1 MILSLAVQ
9 ASDGFSPLLSSRSST
24 RGLRVTSLQ
33 MATGVASS
41 SADGARKV
49 APSVKDPSLVRNI
62 AVVGHSHSGKTAL
75 IEWMLYDDSVITKRP
90 AAGESFL
97 DSDPVEAS
105 RHSSVFSHY
114 VRVPHRDHLLEIA
127 DTPWGDFPADA
138 VASLDGADAAIIAVS
153 AADGVQSG
161 TKSAYEHCTKAGIKT
176 MIALSKMDRPFLQID
191 EVLGDI
197 EFSLGTRPIP
207 LQVPIGQGDEFEGV
221 KPLFLLGAGGELRKN
236 PAQDE
241 DLQEAWT
248 ILEEAVAMTDDDLL
262 VEYLE
267 DSKLEPDRVLSGLRS
282 AVVAGKV
289 LPLVF
294 TSAEQDAG
302 VTELMD
308 TAVGVFPNPV
318 EMREHALKA
327 ACESSSG
334 KCGLLPGVEAG
345 FAARVL
351 HTTIDSFGSVSVLRI
366 ISNSRDDGPDGDFHS
381 LPHEAINLRTGE
393 KFKMP
398 SSSTSFALCGK
409 DHLQL
414 ADGAHVIPGDLIALP
429 KIPVGVVTNDIIT
442 IPEAAKEEES
452 EISIEASIDVLTP
465 LSRPVEDLPLMA
477 SATLSLTQAG
487 GGKKSKKGRSAGGGS
502 DDKLS
507 SALAALAREDL
518 ALKVEQDPNSGQ
530 PLLRCMSGDHL
541 QLVATRLKDR
551 YGLEVE
557 LGTPPVQYR
566 ETLAKSVHNI
576 EGRHKK
582 QSGGSGQFG
591 VCYISM
597 EPLEEGAGVEFE
609 SKIKGG
615 SISKPFIASVE
626 KGVREQLES
635 GGPLAGYPVTDVRII
650 LTDGKMH
657 TVDSKD
663 IAFQSAGKL
672 AVKAA
677 LEQGGTSLLQPMET
691 VTFSVDDSMQ
701 GEVNTIVSRQ
711 DGYVTS
717 SNPDASGFGL
727 EVEAIIP
734 SANVAGMSDALRAA
748 SAGEGYFTR
757 AFAHYQVVPDN
768 EIKSI
773 LENGPQSK
781 QLMP

>member
-1 MILSLAVQ
+1 
-9 ASDGFSPLLSSRSST
+9 
-24 RGLRVTSLQ
+24 
-33 MATGVASS
+33 
-41 SADGARKV
+41 
-49 APSVKDPSLVRNI
+49 
-62 AVVGHSHSGKTAL
+62 
-75 IEWMLYDDSVITKRP
+75 MLYDDKVITKRP
-90 AAGESFL
+90 AVGESFL

-105 RHSSVFSHY
+105 RHSSVFSHFA
-114 VRVPHRDHLLEIA
+114 RVPHRDQLLEIA
-127 DTPWGDFPADA
+127 DTPWHDFPADA
-138 VASLDGADAAIIAVS
+138 VATLDGADSAIIVVS

-161 TKSAYEHCTKAGIKT
+161 TKSAHEHCTKAGIKT
-176 MIALSKMDRPFLQID
+176 IIALSKMDRPFLQID
-191 EVLGDI
+191 EVLADI
-197 EFSLGTRPIP
+197 ESTLGTRPVP
-207 LQVPIGQGDEFEGV
+207 LQVPIGQGGDFEGV
-221 KPLFLLGAGGELRKN
+221 KPLFLLDASGKPMKN
-236 PAQDE
+236 EAQDDE
-241 DLQEAWT
+241 LQEAWT
-248 ILEEAVAMTDDDLL
+248 VLEEAVAMTDDNLL

-267 DSKLEPDRVLSGLRS
+267 NSQLESNQVLKGLRS
-282 AVVAGKV
+282 AVVTGKI

-308 TAVGVFPNPV
+308 TAVAILPNPV

-327 ACESSSG
+327 ACESNSG

-366 ISNSRDDGPDGDFHS
+366 ISNSRDEDPHGDFHS
-381 LPHEAINLRTGE
+381 LPHEAVNLRTGE

-398 SSSTSFALCGK
+398 SASTSFALCGK
-409 DHLQL
+409 ERLHL
-414 ADGAHVIPGDLIALP
+414 ADGTKVLPGDLIALP
-429 KIPVGVVTNDIIT
+429 KIPIGVMTNDIIT
-442 IPEAAKEEES
+442 IPEAVKEEQS
-452 EISIEASIDVLTP
+452 EISIEASVDVLTP
-465 LSRPVEDLPLMA
+465 LSRPVEDMPLMA
-477 SATLSLTQAG
+477 SATVSLPQTG
-487 GGKKSKKGRSAGGGS
+487 GGKKSKKGKSSGGGS

-541 QLVATRLKDR
+541 QLVAMRLKDR

-557 LGTPPVQYR
+557 MGTPPVQYR
-566 ETLAKSVHNI
+566 ETLAKPVHNV

-597 EPLEEGAGVEFE
+597 EPLEEGSGIEFE

-626 KGVREQLES
+626 KGVREQLDA
-635 GGPLAGYPVTDVRII
+635 GGPLAGYPVTDVRIT

-657 TVDSKD
+657 SVDSKD

-677 LEQGGTSLLQPMET
+677 LEQGGTKLLQPMET
-691 VTFSVDDSMQ
+691 VTFSIDDSMQ
-701 GEVNTIVSRQ
+701 GEINTIVSRQ

-717 SNPDASGFGL
+717 SNPAESGSGL
-727 EVEAIIP
+727 KVDAIIP
-734 SANVAGMSDALRAA
+734 SANVAHMSDALRAA
-748 SAGEGYFTR
+748 SAGEGQFTQE
-757 AFAHYQVVPDN
+757 FSHYQVVSDD

-773 LENGPQSK
+773 IENGPANK